1 MARKTAA
8 AKRTRFASVSHRAGS
23 SQNGRK
29 SGTHWVEWI
38 MGACAGV
45 IVAGI
50 IGFLGFEAVTRTG
63 GRPDLR
69 LQVVD
74 QRDTG
79 AGTEVV
85 IEVRNDGHATA
96 ASVELAGTTNGQ
108 SLRQVTLDYVP
119 ARSRREVVL
128 ILPHGV
134 SGGSLKVE
142 ILGYVEP

>member
-1 MARKTAA
+1 MAKKTAGTN
-8 AKRTRFASVSHRAGS
+8 RTKSVSVSQRAGS
-23 SQNGRK
+23 SQVDGK

-38 MGACAGV
+38 LGTCAGLV
-45 IVAGI
+45 IAGI
-50 IGFLGFEAVTRTG
+50 IGFLGLEAVTRTG

-74 QRDTG
+74 QRGTE

-96 ASVELAGTTNGQ
+96 ASVDLAGTTDGQ

-128 ILPHGV
+128 ILPPGV
-134 SGGSLKVE
+134 SGGSLQVE